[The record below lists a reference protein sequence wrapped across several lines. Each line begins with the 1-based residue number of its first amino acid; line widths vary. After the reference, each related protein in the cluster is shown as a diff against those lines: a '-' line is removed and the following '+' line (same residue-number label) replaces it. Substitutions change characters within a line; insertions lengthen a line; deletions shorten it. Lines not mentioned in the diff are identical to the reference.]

1 MTAISTAPE
10 PTESAPEP
18 YPPGDEI
25 TPGYRVIQHIRRGQ
39 ELDTYDAWSE
49 KRYCRC
55 FIKSVRPDLAHH
67 EGVRERLELEG
78 RLLLSFTHPH
88 IVRAYDLVGGEHG
101 PVVVLETLSGATLS
115 HLVET
120 RTRRLTAAELAHLG
134 QHLCSA
140 MAYMHDHGYLHLDLN
155 PGNIIADMGR
165 ARVIDLNFARQPG
178 PSRGGAGTPCAM
190 SPEQIRGG
198 MLSQET
204 DVWGIGLVLYGAATG
219 IQPFDVGTSGER
231 RDTIVLD
238 EPTNFE
244 SESVSALQAR
254 CPQLTVPAPPI
265 RTQRRLPKAMSTAI
279 DACLRQDPQQRPTV
293 AELAEALSAVADPV
307 PTPGAE
313 SSRPVHR

>member
-18 YPPGDEI
+18 LPPGYEI
-25 TPGYRVIQHIRRGQ
+25 TPGYRVIQHMRRGR

-49 KRYCRC
+49 QRYCRC
-55 FIKSVRPDLAHH
+55 FIKSVRPDLAHR

-78 RLLLSFTHPH
+78 RLLLAFTHPH
-88 IVRAYDLVGGEHG
+88 IVRAYDLVAGEHG

-115 HLVET
+115 HLIET

-140 MAYMHDHGYLHLDLN
+140 MAYMHDRGYLHLDLN

-178 PSRGGAGTPCAM
+178 PSRGRAGTPCAM
-190 SPEQIRGG
+190 APEQIRSG
-198 MLSQET
+198 MLGPET

-219 IQPFDVGTSGER
+219 IQPFDVGTSGE
-231 RDTIVLD
+231 
-238 EPTNFE
+238 PTNFE
-244 SESVSALQAR
+244 SVSSLQAR
-254 CPQLTVPAPPI
+254 CPQLTDPAPPI

-279 DACLRQDPQQRPTV
+279 DACLRQDPQQRPAV

-307 PTPGAE
+307 PTPWAE
-313 SSRPVHR
+313 S